1 MNVRIDS
8 RIVSFQDPSERLPGS
23 RQVPEPSDAPEAG
36 GSADESASAAVLN
49 QNRAA
54 AASLPLGGSAAA
66 IRAAGL
72 IRKQIADTPSVALA
86 AHQLSPATVSS
97 LLS

>member
-8 RIVSFQDPSERLPGS
+8 RIVSFQDPSGPS
-23 RQVPEPSDAPEAG
+23 RPVPERADAPEAG
-36 GSADESASAAVLN
+36 GSTEEAASAAVSK

-54 AASLPLGGSAAA
+54 AVSSPLANPAAA
-66 IRAAGL
+66 IHAAGL
-72 IRKQIADTPSVALA
+72 IRDQIAARPSVALA